1 MPCLGSAELGHAMW
15 DRLLAAKSE
24 PEARLC
30 KAALG
35 NLADA
40 EIQRAFTEDV
50 KRC

>member
-1 MPCLGSAELGHAMW
+1 MPYLGSAELAGHAMW
-15 DRLLAAKSE
+15 DRLRSAKSE
-24 PEARLC
+24 SEARLC

-50 KRC
+50 